1 MVLRYGLIPNHLTD
15 DPDDYMGMVTDNET
29 VTTEQIVEQMIG
41 KGSTVTKAEALSVIE
56 EFSYAVVQAVASG
69 NNVNTEL
76 FKVYPSISG
85 VFANESDGFDKK
97 RHAIRL
103 NLNAGPRLTD
113 AVGNI
118 ELRKV
123 EISHAQPVIQQF
135 ADLKTKAVNETF
147 SPGQIASLK
156 GSFLKFDEEDANQGI
171 FFIAAEGTVTKVGNV
186 VKNKPSELLF
196 FVPETLKT
204 GSFQVEVRAA
214 QKNSKNIKTGR
225 LLVDLVPVS

>member
-1 MVLRYGLIPNHLTD
+1 MTLRYGLIPNHLTD

-29 VTTEQIVEQMIG
+29 ISEEQIVEQMIG

-56 EFSYAVVQAVASG
+56 EFNYAVVQAVAGG
-69 NNVNTEL
+69 NNVSTEL

-85 VFANESDGFDKK
+85 VFVNKSDGFDKT

-103 NLNAGPRLTD
+103 NLNAGSRLAQ
-113 AVGNI
+113 AVNSI

-123 EISHAQPVIQQF
+123 EISVAQPVIQQF
-135 ADLKTKAVNETF
+135 TDLKTKAVNETF
-147 SPGQIASLK
+147 SPGQVASLK
-156 GSFLKFDEEDANQGI
+156 GSLLKFDEADENQGI
-171 FFIAAEGTVTKVGNV
+171 FFIAGDGTATKVGNV

-196 FVPETLKT
+196 FVPEDLIT

-214 QKNSKNIKTGR
+214 QKNSTNIKIGR
-225 LLVDLVPVS
+225 LLIDLLPVS